1 MHCTKLNAT
10 GGGARSAVWMQ
21 MKADMLNLPM
31 TALKTADA
39 GTVGSAML
47 TGIAIGLFRD
57 LQDAADHMVEEIRT
71 YYPRPEMHEKYNRI
85 FSRYEQVY
93 QAVRPLVG

>member
-1 MHCTKLNAT
+1 MPSDRRICPGFGRLVM
-10 GGGARSAVWMQ
+10 GMQ

-71 YYPRPEMHEKYNRI
+71 YYPRPEMHEKYSRI
-85 FSRYEQVY
+85 FSRYRRFRMST
-93 QAVRPLVG
+93 A